1 MRQKKRRASGTS
13 LTSMSLGTYERIGY
27 LGIRKSKSAIE
38 ENRLSTIASSNFDDE
53 EKLGHDESNCE
64 IFDETLT
71 VFDEPTSTTLKQ
83 RISKTF
89 PLLRRSRDYLSG
101 KGHRRKSSLAPKLG
115 EASTKLRRRLVTNS
129 KGPRVVFFE

>member
-1 MRQKKRRASGTS
+1 MKRKKRRASGTS
-13 LTSMSLGTYERIGY
+13 LTNMSLGTYARIGY
-27 LGIRKSKSAIE
+27 LGIQKSKSAIE

-53 EKLGHDESNCE
+53 DELGQENDK

-71 VFDEPTSTTLKQ
+71 VFDEATPISLKQ

-89 PLLRRSRDYLSG
+89 PIIRRSRDYLSG
-101 KGHRRKSSLAPKLG
+101 KSHRRKSSLAPKLG